1 MISTA
6 GYPDNRWATGVK
18 AMDKNNLIFYLVVGF
33 GIFFLVPVAESV
45 GENLGRI
52 ATILVIGYWGTMALS
67 FFLFLLKNLFADYQV
82 NTLLYNLWLFLSLI
96 SVAIGILAIVD
107 DGIHGAR
114 WAICLIVYGGTV
126 GYLKRKEL

>member
-1 MISTA
+1 
-6 GYPDNRWATGVK
+6 
-18 AMDKNNLIFYLVVGF
+18 MDKNNLLFYLVVGF
-33 GIFFLVPVAESV
+33 GLLFLIPVAESV

-52 ATILVIGYWGTMALS
+52 ATILVIGYWGTMGLS
-67 FFLFLLKNLFADYQV
+67 FFLFILKNLFAEYKV

-107 DGIHGAR
+107 DGINGAR
-114 WAICLIVYGGTV
+114 WAIFLIIYGGTV

>member
-1 MISTA
+1 
-6 GYPDNRWATGVK
+6 
-18 AMDKNNLIFYLVVGF
+18 MDKNNLLFYLVVGF
-33 GIFFLVPVAESV
+33 GILFLIPVADSV

-52 ATILVIGYWGTMALS
+52 ATILVIGYWGTMGLS
-67 FFLFLLKNLFADYQV
+67 FFLFILKNLFAEYKV

-107 DGIHGAR
+107 DGINEAR
-114 WAICLIVYGGTV
+114 WAVCLIVYGGTV